1 MAHRQLL
8 TVELVGWVLN
18 VDGDVDARR
27 EIELFEF
34 IDRLSGRL
42 DDINQTLVGAG
53 LKLLHRLLVNVGRA
67 IDR

>member
-53 LKLLHRLLVNVGRA
+53 LKLLHRLLIDVGRA

>member
-42 DDINQTLVGAG
+42 YDINQTLVGAG
-53 LKLLHRLLVNVGRA
+53 LKLLHRLLIDVGRA

>member
-42 DDINQTLVGAG
+42 DDINQTLVSAG
-53 LKLLHRLLVNVGRA
+53 LKLLHRLLVDVGRA